1 MLAGDLNTTNIRQIG
16 NIARAVLELSDQPVH
31 PFLFSAQATRSTPT
45 SVTSTRRMRID
56 YLLHSSQVAID
67 DTARMPLL
75 TTPIPDEAHPSDHLP
90 LVIRVRLKSKLSQLH
105 EVANAWAQV
114 VLADGDASKCSAAP
128 LSSEELDRAF
138 AFFDG
143 DSDGQG
149 ISEAEMLGGLR
160 ELQFEQRAPKL
171 LHVLEK
177 VLR

>member
-31 PFLFSAQATRSTPT
+31 PFVFSAQATRSTPT

-56 YLLHSSQVAID
+56 YLLHSSQVAMD

-75 TTPIPDEAHPSDHLP
+75 TTPIPDEVHPSDHIP
-90 LVIRVRLKSKLSQLH
+90 LVIKVRLKSKLSQLH

-114 VLADGDASKCSAAP
+114 VLADGDSAKCSAAP

-143 DSDGQG
+143 DSDGQVRR
-149 ISEAEMLGGLR
+149 LVVV
-160 ELQFEQRAPKL
+160 K
-171 LHVLEK
+171 
-177 VLR
+177 